1 MSHKLSLKELI
12 YNDMK
17 VALKKKDKL
26 RLSTLRM
33 FIAAIK
39 NKEISKKE
47 ELTEGEIL
55 SIISGYLKKVEESLE
70 MFTKGQRLDMS
81 EKARQEIKII
91 KDYLPEQLSEEDITK
106 IIKDIFKK
114 NAFEGSKDMG
124 RAMKEVM
131 PQLKGKAD
139 GRLVNKKVR
148 ELLINL
154 NN

>member
-33 FIAAIK
+33 FLAAIK

-91 KDYLPEQLSEEDITK
+91 KDYLPEQLSEEEITK
-106 IIKDIFKK
+106 IIKDVFEK
-114 NAFEGSKDMG
+114 NAFEGLKDIG

-139 GRLVNKKVR
+139 GRLVNKKVK

>member
-55 SIISGYLKKVEESLE
+55 SIISSYLKKVEESLE
-70 MFTKGQRLDMS
+70 MFIKGQRLDMS

-114 NAFEGSKDMG
+114 NAFEGSKYMG

>member
-12 YNDMK
+12 YNEMK

-55 SIISGYLKKVEESLE
+55 SIISSYLKKVEESLE
-70 MFTKGQRLDMS
+70 MFIKGQRLDMS

>member
-12 YNDMK
+12 YNEMK

-131 PQLKGKAD
+131 LQLKGKAD

>member
-1 MSHKLSLKELI
+1 
-12 YNDMK
+12 
-17 VALKKKDKL
+17 
-26 RLSTLRM
+26 
-33 FIAAIK
+33 
-39 NKEISKKE
+39 
-47 ELTEGEIL
+47 
-55 SIISGYLKKVEESLE
+55 

-106 IIKDIFKK
+106 IIKDIFEK

-131 PQLKGKAD
+131 LQLKGKAD

>member
-55 SIISGYLKKVEESLE
+55 SIISSYLKKVEESLE
-70 MFTKGQRLDMS
+70 MFIKGQRLDMS

>member
-55 SIISGYLKKVEESLE
+55 SIISSYLKKVEESLE
-70 MFTKGQRLDMS
+70 MFIKGQRLDMS

-124 RAMKEVM
+124 RVMKEVM

>member
-47 ELTEGEIL
+47 ELTEGEVL

-106 IIKDIFKK
+106 IIKDIFEK

>member
-1 MSHKLSLKELI
+1 MSHKISLKELI

>member
-70 MFTKGQRLDMS
+70 MFIKGQRLDMS

>member
-12 YNDMK
+12 YNEMK

>member
-47 ELTEGEIL
+47 ELAEGEIL
-55 SIISGYLKKVEESLE
+55 SIIYSYLKKVEESLE
-70 MFTKGQRLDMS
+70 MFIKGQRLDMS

>member
-106 IIKDIFKK
+106 TIKDIFKK
-114 NAFEGSKDMG
+114 NGFEGSKDMG